1 MTAMA
6 LKKNNMKKGPFKM
19 KGYSYPGTS
28 PAKNKDNELVQD
40 STKQQGYQITGSGI
54 QTFKSVE
61 RLKAAGVAALGA
73 VGVSAAVKNIKNT
86 LESEY
91 GKEDKKE

>member
-1 MTAMA
+1 MTVMA

-28 PAKNKDNELVQD
+28 PAKNKDSELVQD

-61 RLKAAGVAALGA
+61 RLKEAGAPKDVIDKEYKKQ
-73 VGVSAAVKNIKNT
+73 VKLFKQ
-86 LESEY
+86 
-91 GKEDKKE
+91 KA

>member
-1 MTAMA
+1 MTVMA

-40 STKQQGYQITGSGI
+40 STKEQGYQITGSGI

-61 RLKAAGVAALGA
+61 RLKAAGAPKDVIN
-73 VGVSAAVKNIKNT
+73 KEYDKQIK
-86 LESEY
+86 LF
-91 GKEDKKE
+91 KEKA

>member
-1 MTAMA
+1 MTVMA

-19 KGYSYPGTS
+19 KGYSYPGSS

-61 RLKAAGVAALGA
+61 RLKAAGAPKDVIN
-73 VGVSAAVKNIKNT
+73 KEYEKQIKLFKEKAQRKT
-86 LESEY
+86 LY
-91 GKEDKKE
+91 HKY

>member
-1 MTAMA
+1 
-6 LKKNNMKKGPFKM
+6 M

-40 STKQQGYQITGSGI
+40 PTKEQGYQITGSGI

-61 RLKAAGVAALGA
+61 RLKAAGAPQSVID
-73 VGVSAAVKNIKNT
+73 K
-86 LESEY
+86 EY
-91 GKEDKKE
+91 KKQMKLFKEKA

>member
-1 MTAMA
+1 MA

-19 KGYSYPGTS
+19 KGFSYPGTS

-61 RLKAAGVAALGA
+61 RLKAAGAPQSVID
-73 VGVSAAVKNIKNT
+73 K
-86 LESEY
+86 EY
-91 GKEDKKE
+91 KKQMKLFKEKA

>member
-1 MTAMA
+1 MTVKA

-19 KGYSYPGTS
+19 KGYSYPGSS
-28 PAKNKDNELVQD
+28 PAKNEDSGLVQD

-61 RLKAAGVAALGA
+61 RLKEAGAPKDVIDKEYRKQ
-73 VGVSAAVKNIKNT
+73 VK
-86 LESEY
+86 LF
-91 GKEDKKE
+91 KEKA

>member
-1 MTAMA
+1 MTVKA

-19 KGYSYPGTS
+19 KGYSYPGSS
-28 PAKNKDNELVQD
+28 PAKNEDSGLVQD

-61 RLKAAGVAALGA
+61 RLKEAGAPKDVID
-73 VGVSAAVKNIKNT
+73 K
-86 LESEY
+86 EY
-91 GKEDKKE
+91 RKQVELFKQKA